1 MKIQDANDMST
12 VTKHQL
18 KDGTIRYRTQVR
30 VQREGYPDSKVS
42 KTSTK
47 NYGQTNSL
55 SVLKLKL
62 N

>member
-18 KDGTIRYRTQVR
+18 KDGTIHYRTQVR

-42 KTSTK
+42 KLQQKITSK
-47 NYGQTNSL
+47 RIR
-55 SVLKLKL
+55 
-62 N
+62 

>member
-30 VQREGYPDSKVS
+30 VQREGYPDSKWCQKLQQKITS
-42 KTSTK
+42 KRIR
-47 NYGQTNSL
+47 
-55 SVLKLKL
+55 
-62 N
+62 